1 MVELPAINTS
11 PLIFLSKGGFLDLLL
26 LVSSSIIV
34 PEPVAEEIQAYGEI
48 DLTAVALNNTNW
60 LVVQQIP
67 PIPNVIQNWD
77 LGQGESA
84 VLTWGYLNPGSEVIL
99 DDLAARRCAV
109 TLGIPVRGTLGIV
122 ITAKQRG
129 IIPAA
134 RPVLEQL
141 RLCGMYLSDSV
152 MNQALALVQE

>member
-48 DLTAVALNNTNW
+48 DVTAVALNNTNW